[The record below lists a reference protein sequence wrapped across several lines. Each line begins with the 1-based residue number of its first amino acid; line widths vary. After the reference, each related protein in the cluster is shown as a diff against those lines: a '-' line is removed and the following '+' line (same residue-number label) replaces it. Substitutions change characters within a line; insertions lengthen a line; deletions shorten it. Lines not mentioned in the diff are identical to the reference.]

1 MVEMVGNGLLAAATR
16 HGLSS
21 VGVISS
27 AAWRRFFRPG
37 HRAGRAG
44 QGDSG
49 MNRLKRLE
57 ACGQSVWL
65 DYLKRSLIEE
75 GGLRGLIERDG
86 LKGVTSNPSIF
97 EKAIG
102 ETDEYTD
109 ALKQFQARADHGIS
123 AIYEHLAIAD
133 IRAAADLL
141 RPVYEQT
148 QSRDGY
154 ISLECSP
161 YLANDT
167 EATVAEALRLWA
179 AVGRPNLMVKVP
191 ATPAGIPAIRRLTG
205 RGLNINIT
213 LLFSV
218 NVYEQVVDAFI
229 SGLEDLVRAGGDV
242 SGIASVASIFVS
254 RIDTAIDKRLD
265 KLGDKRAVEM
275 LRGKAAIANAK
286 IAYARYMALF
296 SGPRWQ
302 RLAESGA
309 KTQRLLWASTGVKDP
324 AYRDTMYVEAL
335 VGRDTV
341 NTIPPATMDAF
352 RDHGE
357 ATVDAIERDVE
368 GARAILAELQRHG
381 ISLNEV
387 TEELVDDGVQ
397 KFADA
402 FDTLFG
408 VIARRRL
415 LLLAGDRARLE
426 IGPGSPEIKAAFE
439 EETEAWRKD
448 GRIRRLWAG
457 DASLWTGTDESQ
469 WVGWLHIVE
478 RELADIDRLHGFAE
492 EVRQG
497 GFTAVV
503 LLGMGGSSLGPEVLG
518 KTFGPQSG
526 WPRFHMLDSTDPA
539 QIEAVEHAV
548 DLGTTLFIVSSKS
561 GSTLEPNIF
570 MAYFLDRV
578 VAVRGEERAG
588 RHFVAVTDPGSS
600 LERQATKFRFAHIF
614 HGVPSIGGRYSV
626 LSKFGLVPSAAMGL
640 DVERLLETAQRMQRS
655 CGPDVPPA
663 ENPGVQ
669 LGIAMGVAATRFGRD
684 KVTIIASAGIADLGA
699 WLEQLLAESTGK
711 DGHGLIPVVGE
722 PLAAPER
729 YGNDRF
735 FAYLEL
741 DGQIDSPQRQAVAAL
756 ERAGHP
762 VARIDVRDIRH
773 IGQEFFRWEIATAV
787 AAAIIGIDPFDQPD
801 VEASKDK
808 TRVLTEK
815 YETSHNLPE
824 ETPIFRGNGL
834 QLYVDPR
841 NAADLGRHNSVSGY
855 LKSHFG
861 RVHAGG
867 KCGDYVALLAYM
879 PRNEAHT
886 QALTAMRTRIRDRT
900 RAATCLGFGPRFQH
914 STGQL
919 YKGGPNSGVFLQ
931 ITCDDPADLDVPG
944 HSYSF
949 GVVKAAQARGDF
961 EVLVERGRRAL
972 RVHVKSVDAGLTEL
986 ARAIDEA
993 LE

>member
-1 MVEMVGNGLLAAATR
+1 
-16 HGLSS
+16 
-21 VGVISS
+21 
-27 AAWRRFFRPG
+27 
-37 HRAGRAG
+37 
-44 QGDSG
+44 

-75 GGLRGLIERDG
+75 GRLRDLIERDG

-102 ETDEYTD
+102 ETDEYSD
-109 ALKQFQARADHGIS
+109 ALKQLQAQVDHDVS

-133 IRAAADLL
+133 IRAAADVL

-148 QSRDGY
+148 RSRDGY

-167 EATVAEALRLWA
+167 EATVAEALRLWT

-218 NVYEQVVDAFI
+218 NVYEQVVDAFV
-229 SGLEDLVRAGGDV
+229 SGLEDMVRAGGDI
-242 SGIASVASIFVS
+242 SRIASVASIFVS

-275 LRGKAAIANAK
+275 LRGKAGIANAK

-357 ATVDAIERDVE
+357 AAVDAIERDVE
-368 GARAILAELQRHG
+368 GAHAILAELQRRG
-381 ISLNEV
+381 ISLDEV
-387 TEELVDDGVQ
+387 AEGLVGNGVQ
-397 KFADA
+397 QFADA

-408 VIARRRL
+408 VIARRR

-426 IGPGSPEIKAAFE
+426 IGPGSPEIKVAFE
-439 EETEAWRKD
+439 AEMEAWRKD
-448 GRIRRLWAG
+448 GRIRRLWTG
-457 DASLWTGTDESQ
+457 DASLWTGTDENQ
-469 WVGWLHIVE
+469 WVGWLHIME
-478 RELADIDRLHGFAE
+478 QELADIDQLRGFAE

-518 KTFGPQSG
+518 KAFGPQSG
-526 WPRFHMLDSTDPA
+526 WPCFHMLDSTDPA
-539 QIEAVEHAV
+539 QVEAIEHAV

-561 GSTLEPNIF
+561 GGTLEPNIF

-578 VAVRGEERAG
+578 VAVRGGEKAG
-588 RHFVAVTDPGSS
+588 QHFVAVTDPGSS
-600 LERQATKFRFAHIF
+600 LERQATKSRFAHIF

-626 LSKFGLVPSAAMGL
+626 LSKFGLVPAAAMGL

-669 LGIAMGVAATRFGRD
+669 LGIAMGIAATRFGRD
-684 KVTIIASAGIADLGA
+684 KVTIITSAGIADLGA

-722 PLAAPER
+722 PLTTPER

-741 DGQIDSPQRQAVAAL
+741 DEQIDSPQREAVAAL
-756 ERAGHP
+756 ARAGHP
-762 VARIDVRDIRH
+762 VARINVKEIRH

-808 TRVLTEK
+808 TRALTEK
-815 YETSHNLPE
+815 YETSRNLPE

-834 QLYVDPR
+834 QLHVDPR
-841 NAADLGRHNSVSGY
+841 NAADLGRHNTLSGY

-867 KCGDYVALLAYM
+867 KSGDYVALLAYM
-879 PRNEAHT
+879 PRNEASA

-931 ITCDDPADLDVPG
+931 ITCDDPADIDVPG

-961 EVLVERGRRAL
+961 EVLAERGRRAL
-972 RVHVKSVDAGLTEL
+972 RVHMKSVDAGLTEL